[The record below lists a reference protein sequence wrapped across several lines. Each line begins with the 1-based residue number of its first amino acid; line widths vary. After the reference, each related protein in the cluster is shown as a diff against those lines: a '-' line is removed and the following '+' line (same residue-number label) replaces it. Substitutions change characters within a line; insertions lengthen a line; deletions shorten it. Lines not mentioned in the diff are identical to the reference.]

1 MLKTT
6 RSPDKS
12 APNKNNGSKS
22 ASRKNDNYKPVS
34 RKNDGNDE
42 IDRFGIS
49 SNGMEH
55 AKKSGKL
62 SKSRKSKSE
71 KMSKF

>member
-6 RSPDKS
+6 KLFDKPALS
-12 APNKNNGSKS
+12 KNNGSKS
-22 ASRKNDNYKPVS
+22 DFNKNDNNRLASK
-34 RKNDGNDE
+34 KNNDNGE
-42 IDRFGIS
+42 GDRFDVGRNGIKY
-49 SNGMEH
+49 

-71 KMSKF
+71 KMSKS